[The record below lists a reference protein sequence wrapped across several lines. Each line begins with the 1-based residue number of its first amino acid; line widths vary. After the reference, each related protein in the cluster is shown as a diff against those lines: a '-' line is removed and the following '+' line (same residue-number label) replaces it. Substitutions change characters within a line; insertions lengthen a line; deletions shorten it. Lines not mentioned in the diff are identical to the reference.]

1 MTEASE
7 ARRRRI
13 QELLAVVHAAAPGDR
28 AAVLEKT
35 DPDLRQDLKL
45 LLDDISATET
55 VVAGPAAD
63 PAHDAL
69 GPANRDS
76 FSPGDILSG
85 RFRIVGLIGEGGMG
99 RVYEAEDLILRG
111 EQVALKTLRASVHNE
126 EHAVER
132 LKREIALA
140 RRVTHPNVCRV
151 FDVDQHQARGGPITF
166 FTMELLKGD
175 TLAARLRQTGKM
187 STADARPLLKQM
199 AAALD
204 AAHAA
209 GIVHGDFKPGNVM
222 LAKGPDG
229 RERLVVTDFG
239 LARPAPG
246 WDGATMTLSHHA
258 GGTPAYMAPEQT
270 ERGGLTPAA
279 DIYALGIVAYK
290 TVTGRLPFDASTPLN
305 LAVQKLRHRPGF
317 QSNDGVDAT
326 WQDAISRCLER
337 DPTARFPTANAF
349 IAGLDAPAV
358 SPPRWGRWLAAV
370 AGVAVVAAIAAPQIR
385 EPLVRRWVTGAAVS
399 NERVVALLPFTVSSA
414 DAESQAYGRG
424 LAAALTDELRQAAT
438 IDRQQHVIVIPSA
451 ELLEADLTTT
461 TAAQRALGANLILT
475 GRLNRDTAGTL
486 ISLNIEGGSR
496 GTSEQ
501 PGESLAAAP
510 GSAVLLSSLVPR
522 LARIAGL
529 TLAPKTLDTLKAG
542 GSAQAVAED
551 AYLQGRGF
559 LIGERANLDAA
570 IAALQKATELDPAY
584 ALAHASLGD
593 AYWRKYRATLDGNL
607 LARAQAFS
615 EAAVAVGPG
624 VAYAHMVR
632 GRVHQAYGQ
641 SERSIRELQTALS
654 IDPGIVDARR
664 VLAEVYEAD
673 GSPQA
678 AEDVY
683 RQEIASYPHY
693 WSPYV
698 MYGSFLIKR
707 GRYREAET
715 SLVDGLKYAPDNS
728 RAIANLAG
736 LYIFTERLAAAEA
749 ELLRGVSLKPEAVMC
764 NNLAWVQIYQGK
776 YPEAV
781 RWMEQAVQLPRADSF
796 HWGNL
801 ARMYRWA
808 GQPSRAQ
815 TTYQKATRLAR
826 EELARNPRDA
836 RIRGNFA
843 QMLAETGSQ
852 SEALVEIAA
861 TLERAPKDVSVLFRA
876 ALVHELAGDR
886 AAALQKLEAAVRS
899 GYSTVDIRRHP
910 DLARLREDPR
920 FVDIMTLAPKPTVQ

>member
-1 MTEASE
+1 MTDASE
-7 ARRRRI
+7 ARRKRI
-13 QELLAVVHAAAPGDR
+13 QELFAEVRAAAPGDR
-28 AAVLEKT
+28 AAVLEQT
-35 DPDLRQDLKL
+35 DPDLRSDVKR
-45 LLDDISATET
+45 LLDDFSATER
-55 VVAGPAAD
+55 VFAGLPAD
-63 PAHDAL
+63 PAHDAV

-76 FSPGDILSG
+76 FSPGDILSE

-126 EHAVER
+126 ERAVER

-151 FDVDQHQARGGPITF
+151 FDVDQHHTPRGPITF

-175 TLAARLRQTGKM
+175 TLSARLRQQGRM

-199 AAALD
+199 AAALG

-209 GIVHGDFKPGNVM
+209 EIVHGDFKPGNVM

-239 LARPAPG
+239 LAHPAPG
-246 WDGATMTLSHHA
+246 WDGATMTLTHQA
-258 GGTPAYMAPEQT
+258 GGTPAYMAPEQI
-270 ERGGLTPAA
+270 ERGDLTPAA

-290 TVTGRLPFDASTPLN
+290 MVTGRLPFDASTPLD
-305 LAVQKLRHRPGF
+305 LAVQKLRHRPGPF
-317 QSNDGVDAT
+317 QSGDEVDAT

-337 DPTARFPTANAF
+337 DPTARFPTADAF
-349 IAGLDAPAV
+349 VAALDAPAV
-358 SPPRWGRWLAAV
+358 SPSRWGRWLAAV
-370 AGVAVVAAIAAPQIR
+370 AGIAVVAAIAAPQIR
-385 EPLVRRWVTGAAVS
+385 ETLVRRWVTGAAIS
-399 NERVVALLPFTVSSA
+399 NERVVALLPFTVSSPEP
-414 DAESQAYGRG
+414 ESQAYGRG

-438 IDRQQHVIVIPSA
+438 IDRQRHVLLIPAA

-461 TAAQRALGANLILT
+461 TAAQRTLGANLILT
-475 GRLNRDTAGTL
+475 GRLDRDHAGTT
-486 ISLNIEGGSR
+486 ITLNVEGGSR
-496 GTSEQ
+496 GSSE
-501 PGESLAAAP
+501 PRSESLSAAP
-510 GSAVLLSSLVPR
+510 GAALMSSLVPR
-522 LARIAGL
+522 VADVVGL
-529 TLAPKTLDTLKAG
+529 PLAPKTLEALKAG
-542 GSAQAVAED
+542 GSTHAAAEQ

-559 LIGERANLDAA
+559 LTGERANLDAA
-570 IAALQKATELDPAY
+570 ITTLLKATELDPAY
-584 ALAHASLGD
+584 ALAHAGLSD
-593 AYWRKYRATLDGNL
+593 AYWRQYRATLDSNF
-607 LARAQAFS
+607 LARAQAS
-615 EAAVAVGPG
+615 GDAAVALGAG
-624 VAYAHMVR
+624 VAYAHVVR

-641 SERSIRELQTALS
+641 SERAIRELQRALS

-664 VLAEVYEAD
+664 VLAEVYEAE

-693 WSPYV
+693 WSPHV

-749 ELLRGVSLKPEAVMC
+749 ELLRGVSLRPEAVMC
-764 NNLAWVQIYQGK
+764 NNLAWVQIYQGRF
-776 YPEAV
+776 PEAV

-801 ARMYRWA
+801 ARTYRWA
-808 GQPSRAQ
+808 GQRAQAQ
-815 TTYQKATRLAR
+815 TTYEKAIRLAR
-826 EELARNPRDA
+826 EEVNHNPRDA

-843 QMLAETGSQ
+843 QMLAETGRH

-861 TLERAPKDVSVLFRA
+861 TLERAPRDVSVLFRA
-876 ALVHELAGDR
+876 ALVNELAGDR
-886 AAALQKLEAAVRS
+886 ATALQRLEAAVRS
-899 GYSTVDIRRHP
+899 GYSNIDIRRHP